1 MIAVAYFTAT
11 LEHGPPTHPRRGARK
26 ALQTLLLPALCL
38 SCWCLLGLL
47 VDFGCHPGFACAVR
61 SRWLGH
67 RADIV
72 HTCPLTS
79 PEHQC

>member
-47 VDFGCHPGFACAVR
+47 AQAR
-61 SRWLGH
+61 S
-67 RADIV
+67 
-72 HTCPLTS
+72 S
-79 PEHQC
+79 PCLAASFSAMSIPPPFSSLPAKSFYQHLA